1 MRFLYL
7 LYEGM
12 TVNVRLKPMP
22 ASLTAKGAKCIF
34 PTQGGVRNI
43 TFSAGLR
50 NRMVQSFINLPFVIC
65 LKPSTKAGATRILS
79 IALSHARKSS
89 AAKDN
94 PAKFEQSNKA
104 PNPYAL
110 EQVKAPIQRVEG
122 VVWETPVILIG
133 LYGMRR
139 FEILGFCWRNEEL
152 GNNMFDISEQIPFK
166 ALLKEMTLPKSDG
179 RKLFITEFAAQE
191 AQCEQAERDGKA
203 YYDND
208 LVLTRPDGALIS
220 AF

>member
-1 MRFLYL
+1 
-7 LYEGM
+7 
-12 TVNVRLKPMP
+12 
-22 ASLTAKGAKCIF
+22 
-34 PTQGGVRNI
+34 
-43 TFSAGLR
+43 
-50 NRMVQSFINLPFVIC
+50 MVQSFINLPFVIC

-208 LVLTRPDGALIS
+208 LVVCKPDGSPYLQKIWICRIS
-220 AF
+220 AFTTCATQRLPICANRRDFYTVGEVLGHTLAGIGVSLE

>member
-1 MRFLYL
+1 MRRPVLVMRFLYL

-34 PTQGGVRNI
+34 PTQDGVRNI

-65 LKPSTKAGATRILS
+65 LKSSTKAGATRILS
-79 IALSHARKSS
+79 IALSHARKSG
-89 AAKDN
+89 AAKDAL
-94 PAKFEQSNKA
+94 AKFEQSDK
-104 PNPYAL
+104 PSAL
-110 EQVKAPIQRVEG
+110 EQVKAPIQRVDG
-122 VVWETPVILIG
+122 AVWETPVILSG

-139 FEILGFCWRNEEL
+139 FEILGFCWRNVEL

-166 ALLKEMTLPKSDG
+166 ALPKEMTLPKSAG
-179 RKLFITEFAAQE
+179 RKLFITELPRRKRSANRQKGT
-191 AQCEQAERDGKA
+191 GK
-203 YYDND
+203 
-208 LVLTRPDGALIS
+208 LTTTMTL
-220 AF
+220 F